1 MIYKKEYKDV
11 ISEFKSEKSGLSN
24 AEAKKRLE
32 QNGFNELKGKEGES
46 TLKLILNQFKDP
58 LVIILIIAA
67 IVQMFLKEA
76 VEAIII
82 IAVVILN
89 AILGV
94 TQTKKAEGSLNS
106 LKKLSSP
113 SAKVLRGGEKIV
125 IPAREIVNGDIVCL
139 ESGDYVPADGRVI
152 ESQSLK
158 SVEGMLTGESE
169 PVLKVTDVIHEESS
183 LGDQK
188 NMVFSGST
196 IVYGRGMF
204 IVTATGMNT
213 EVGKIANLLEKAESK
228 ETPLQKKLDQFSKR
242 LGIIIMILAIIIFG
256 LEVGRA
262 VFFDRVGFT
271 GELIVNAFMFSISVA
286 VAAIPEALSSIVTI
300 VLASGTN
307 TMAKR
312 KAIIRKLPAVETLG
326 ATSIICTDKTGTL
339 TQNKMTVEDVYCYPT
354 NKQTLLISSIMC
366 NDTAIVDG
374 ETFGDPTETAFVD
387 YYMANNDDYTEMMA
401 THPRIGELP
410 FDSERKLM
418 STLHDMEG
426 KITMFTKGAPDVLIE
441 KCRYFLDANG
451 QVALL
456 SEEEKEK
463 IKQKNFDYSS
473 GGLRVLAFAMK
484 TYDALKELDF
494 DDEKDLVF
502 IGLEAEMDPPRV
514 ESAPAVEDCIKAGI
528 KPIMI
533 TGDHKVTASAI
544 AKKIGILQDGD
555 KAITGP
561 ELDEMDDE
569 TLAKELP
576 HISVYARVSP
586 DNKIRIVNAWQELGH
601 IVAMTGDGV
610 NDAPALKQADIGIAM
625 GITGTEVSKD
635 ASAMILTDDNFATII
650 KSVLNGRNIY
660 ANIKNAIKFLLSGN
674 AAGIFSVLYASL
686 AGLPAPFAAVHLLF
700 INLLTDSLP
709 ALAISMEPSNE
720 ELIKDKPRSR
730 DESILTKAFV
740 GEVGFQG
747 ILIAIATM
755 AAFYIGYETSTEAA
769 MTMAFS
775 TLCLARLW
783 HGFNS
788 RGKQSIFKLGLTTN
802 VYTIGAFFLGLIL
815 LSLVLFVPFLEEVF
829 SVAVLSWAQIGWI
842 ALLAFLPTVVIQIKK
857 IIVDHMENK

>member
-1 MIYKKEYKDV
+1 MFYNKSSEEVLKEFESSTD
-11 ISEFKSEKSGLSN
+11 GLS
-24 AEAKKRLE
+24 EAQVTDHREKYGENKLQEKK
-32 QNGFNELKGKEGES
+32 KKS
-46 TLKLILNQFKDP
+46 TLLVFAEQFKDL
-58 LVIILIIAA
+58 LVIILIVAALISIATGD
-67 IVQMFLKEA
+67 
-76 VEAIII
+76 VEST
-82 IAVVILN
+82 VVILAVITLN
-89 AILGV
+89 AILGTV
-94 TQTKKAEGSLNS
+94 QYVKAEKSLES
-106 LKKLSSP
+106 LKKLSAP
-113 SAKVLRGGEKIV
+113 VAKVIRDGQQLE
-125 IPAREIVNGDIVCL
+125 IPASELVVGDIIKL
-139 ESGDYVPADGRVI
+139 EAGDVVPSDGRLL
-152 ESQSLK
+152 EAYSLK
-158 SVEGMLTGESE
+158 INESALTGESE
-169 PVLKVTDVIHEESS
+169 AVEKDPSVIDSEKVA

-188 NMVFSGST
+188 NMVFSSSLVT
-196 IVYGRGMF
+196 YGRGLAV
-204 IVTATGMNT
+204 ITAVGHDT
-213 EVGKIANLLEKAESK
+213 ELGKIADLISNTAERK
-228 ETPLQKKLDQFSKR
+228 TPLQVNMDNFSKKLS
-242 LGIIIMILAIIIFG
+242 IIIILICVLVFG
-256 LEVGRA
+256 LSVYRGETIMDALLFA
-262 VFFDRVGFT
+262 VA
-271 GELIVNAFMFSISVA
+271 LA
-286 VAAIPEALSSIVTI
+286 VAAIPEALSSIITI
-300 VLASGTN
+300 SLAIGTSR
-307 TMAKR
+307 MAKEN
-312 KAIIRKLPAVETLG
+312 AIVKELKAVEGLG
-326 ATSIICTDKTGTL
+326 CVSIICSDKTGTL

-426 KITMFTKGAPDVLIE
+426 KITMYTKGAPDVLIE
-441 KCRYFLDANG
+441 RCGYFLDANG

-456 SEEEKEK
+456 NEEEKEK

-514 ESAPAVEDCIKAGI
+514 ESAPAVSDCIKAGI

>member
-1 MIYKKEYKDV
+1 MLYNKSSEEVLKELESSTD
-11 ISEFKSEKSGLSN
+11 GLS
-24 AEAKKRLE
+24 EAQVTDHREKYGENKLQEKK
-32 QNGFNELKGKEGES
+32 KKS
-46 TLKLILNQFKDP
+46 TLLVFAEQFKDL
-58 LVIILIIAA
+58 LVIILIVAALISIATGD
-67 IVQMFLKEA
+67 
-76 VEAIII
+76 VEST
-82 IAVVILN
+82 VVILAVITLN
-89 AILGV
+89 AILGTV
-94 TQTKKAEGSLNS
+94 QYVKAEKSLES
-106 LKKLSSP
+106 LKKLSAP
-113 SAKVLRGGEKIV
+113 VAKVIRDGQQLE
-125 IPAREIVNGDIVCL
+125 IPASELVVGDIIKL
-139 ESGDYVPADGRVI
+139 EAGDVVPSDGRLL
-152 ESQSLK
+152 EAYSLK
-158 SVEGMLTGESE
+158 INESALTGESE
-169 PVLKVTDVIHEESS
+169 AVEKDPSVIDSEKVA

-188 NMVFSGST
+188 NMVFSSSLVT
-196 IVYGRGMF
+196 YGRGLAV
-204 IVTATGMNT
+204 ITAVGHDT
-213 EVGKIANLLEKAESK
+213 ELGKIADLISNTAERK
-228 ETPLQKKLDQFSKR
+228 TPLQVNMDNFSKKLS
-242 LGIIIMILAIIIFG
+242 IIIILICVLVFG
-256 LEVGRA
+256 LSVYRGETIMDALLFA
-262 VFFDRVGFT
+262 VA
-271 GELIVNAFMFSISVA
+271 LA
-286 VAAIPEALSSIVTI
+286 VAAIPEALSSIITI
-300 VLASGTN
+300 SLAIGTSR
-307 TMAKR
+307 MAKEN
-312 KAIIRKLPAVETLG
+312 AIVKELKAVEGLG
-326 ATSIICTDKTGTL
+326 CVSIICSDKTGTL

-441 KCRYFLDANG
+441 RCGYFLDANG

-514 ESAPAVEDCIKAGI
+514 ESAPAVSDCIKAGI

-730 DESILTKAFV
+730 DESILTKSFV

-857 IIVDHMENK
+857 IIVDHKENR

>member
-1 MIYKKEYKDV
+1 MFYNKSSEEVLKELESSTD
-11 ISEFKSEKSGLSN
+11 GLS
-24 AEAKKRLE
+24 EAQVTDHREKYGENKLQEKK
-32 QNGFNELKGKEGES
+32 KKS
-46 TLKLILNQFKDP
+46 TLLVFAEQFKDL
-58 LVIILIIAA
+58 LVIILIVAALISIATGD
-67 IVQMFLKEA
+67 
-76 VEAIII
+76 VEST
-82 IAVVILN
+82 VVILAVITLN
-89 AILGV
+89 AILGTV
-94 TQTKKAEGSLNS
+94 QYVKAEKSLES
-106 LKKLSSP
+106 LKKLSAP
-113 SAKVLRGGEKIV
+113 VAKVIRDGQQLE
-125 IPAREIVNGDIVCL
+125 IPASELVVGDIIKL
-139 ESGDYVPADGRVI
+139 EAGDVVPSDGRLL
-152 ESQSLK
+152 EAYSLK
-158 SVEGMLTGESE
+158 INESALTGESE
-169 PVLKVTDVIHEESS
+169 AVEKDPSVIDSEKVA

-188 NMVFSGST
+188 NMVFSSSLVT
-196 IVYGRGMF
+196 YGRGLAV
-204 IVTATGMNT
+204 ITAVGHDT
-213 EVGKIANLLEKAESK
+213 ELGKIADLISNTAERK
-228 ETPLQKKLDQFSKR
+228 TPLQVNMDNFSKKLS
-242 LGIIIMILAIIIFG
+242 IIIILICVLVFG
-256 LEVGRA
+256 LSIYRGETIMDALLFA
-262 VFFDRVGFT
+262 VA
-271 GELIVNAFMFSISVA
+271 LA
-286 VAAIPEALSSIVTI
+286 VAAIPEALSSIITI
-300 VLASGTN
+300 SLAIGTSR
-307 TMAKR
+307 MAKEN
-312 KAIIRKLPAVETLG
+312 AIVKELKAVEGLG
-326 ATSIICTDKTGTL
+326 CVSIICSDKTGTL

-426 KITMFTKGAPDVLIE
+426 KITMYTKGAPDVLIE
-441 KCRYFLDANG
+441 RCGYFLDANG

-456 SEEEKEK
+456 NEEEKEK

-514 ESAPAVEDCIKAGI
+514 ESAPAVADCIKAGI

-730 DESILTKAFV
+730 DESILTKSFV

>member
-1 MIYKKEYKDV
+1 MFYNKSSEEVLKELESSTD
-11 ISEFKSEKSGLSN
+11 GLS
-24 AEAKKRLE
+24 EAQVTDHREKYGENKLQEKKR
-32 QNGFNELKGKEGES
+32 KS
-46 TLKLILNQFKDP
+46 TLLVFAEQFKDL
-58 LVIILIIAA
+58 LVIILIVAALISIATGD
-67 IVQMFLKEA
+67 
-76 VEAIII
+76 VEST
-82 IAVVILN
+82 VVILAVITLN
-89 AILGV
+89 AILGTV
-94 TQTKKAEGSLNS
+94 QYVKAEKSLES
-106 LKKLSSP
+106 LKKLSAP
-113 SAKVLRGGEKIV
+113 VAKVIRDGQQLE
-125 IPAREIVNGDIVCL
+125 IPASELVVGDIIKLEAGDVVPSDGRLL
-139 ESGDYVPADGRVI
+139 ESY
-152 ESQSLK
+152 SLK
-158 SVEGMLTGESE
+158 INESALTGESE
-169 PVLKVTDVIHEESS
+169 AVEKDPSVIDSEKVA

-188 NMVFSGST
+188 NMVFSSSLVT
-196 IVYGRGMF
+196 YGRGLAV
-204 IVTATGMNT
+204 ITAVGHDT
-213 EVGKIANLLEKAESK
+213 ELGKIADLISNTAERK
-228 ETPLQKKLDQFSKR
+228 TPLQVNMDNFSKKLS
-242 LGIIIMILAIIIFG
+242 IIIILICVLVFG
-256 LEVGRA
+256 LSIYRGETIMDALLFA
-262 VFFDRVGFT
+262 VA
-271 GELIVNAFMFSISVA
+271 LA
-286 VAAIPEALSSIVTI
+286 VAAIPEALSSIITI
-300 VLASGTN
+300 SLAIGTSR
-307 TMAKR
+307 MAKEN
-312 KAIIRKLPAVETLG
+312 AIVKELKAVEGLG
-326 ATSIICTDKTGTL
+326 CVSIICSDKTGTL

-374 ETFGDPTETAFVD
+374 ETFGDPTETAFAD

-441 KCRYFLDANG
+441 RCGYFLDANG

-456 SEEEKEK
+456 NEDEKEK

-514 ESAPAVEDCIKAGI
+514 ESAPAVSDCIKAGI

-730 DESILTKAFV
+730 DESILTKSFV

-857 IIVDHMENK
+857 IIVDHKENR

>member
-1 MIYKKEYKDV
+1 MFYNKSSEEVLKELESSTD
-11 ISEFKSEKSGLSN
+11 GLS
-24 AEAKKRLE
+24 EAQVTDHREKYGENKLQEKK
-32 QNGFNELKGKEGES
+32 KKS
-46 TLKLILNQFKDP
+46 TLLVFAEQFKDL
-58 LVIILIIAA
+58 LVIILIVAALISIATGD
-67 IVQMFLKEA
+67 
-76 VEAIII
+76 VEST
-82 IAVVILN
+82 VVILAVITLN
-89 AILGV
+89 AILGTV
-94 TQTKKAEGSLNS
+94 QYVKAEKSLES
-106 LKKLSSP
+106 LKKLSAP
-113 SAKVLRGGEKIV
+113 VAKVIRDGQQLE
-125 IPAREIVNGDIVCL
+125 IPASELVVGDIIKL
-139 ESGDYVPADGRVI
+139 EAGDVVPSDGRLL
-152 ESQSLK
+152 EAYSLK
-158 SVEGMLTGESE
+158 INESALTGESE
-169 PVLKVTDVIHEESS
+169 AVEKDPSVIDSEKVA

-188 NMVFSGST
+188 NMVFSSSLVT
-196 IVYGRGMF
+196 YGRGLAV
-204 IVTATGMNT
+204 ITAVGHDT
-213 EVGKIANLLEKAESK
+213 ELGKIADLISNTAERK
-228 ETPLQKKLDQFSKR
+228 TPLQVNMDNFSKKLS
-242 LGIIIMILAIIIFG
+242 IIIILICVLVFG
-256 LEVGRA
+256 LSVYRGETIMDALLFA
-262 VFFDRVGFT
+262 VA
-271 GELIVNAFMFSISVA
+271 LA
-286 VAAIPEALSSIVTI
+286 VAAIPEALSSIITI
-300 VLASGTN
+300 SLAIGTSR
-307 TMAKR
+307 MAKEN
-312 KAIIRKLPAVETLG
+312 AIVKELKAVEGLG
-326 ATSIICTDKTGTL
+326 CVSIICSDKTGTL

-441 KCRYFLDANG
+441 RCGYFLDANG

-635 ASAMILTDDNFATII
+635 ASSMILTDDNFATII

-730 DESILTKAFV
+730 DESILTKSFV

-788 RGKQSIFKLGLTTN
+788 RGKQSIFKLGITTN

>member
-1 MIYKKEYKDV
+1 MFYNKSSEEVLKELESSTD
-11 ISEFKSEKSGLSN
+11 GLS
-24 AEAKKRLE
+24 EAQVTDHREKYGENKLQEKKR
-32 QNGFNELKGKEGES
+32 KS
-46 TLKLILNQFKDP
+46 TLLVFAEQFKDL
-58 LVIILIIAA
+58 LVIILIVAALISIATGD
-67 IVQMFLKEA
+67 
-76 VEAIII
+76 VEST
-82 IAVVILN
+82 VVILAVITLN
-89 AILGV
+89 AILGTV
-94 TQTKKAEGSLNS
+94 QYVKAEKSLES
-106 LKKLSSP
+106 LKKLSAP
-113 SAKVLRGGEKIV
+113 VAKVIRDGQQLE
-125 IPAREIVNGDIVCL
+125 IPASELVVGDIIKLEAGDVVPSDGRLL
-139 ESGDYVPADGRVI
+139 ESY
-152 ESQSLK
+152 SLK
-158 SVEGMLTGESE
+158 INESALTGESE
-169 PVLKVTDVIHEESS
+169 AVEKDPSVIDSEKVA

-188 NMVFSGST
+188 NMVFSSSLVT
-196 IVYGRGMF
+196 YGRGLAV
-204 IVTATGMNT
+204 ITAVGHDT
-213 EVGKIANLLEKAESK
+213 ELGKIADLISNTAERK
-228 ETPLQKKLDQFSKR
+228 TPLQVNMDNFSKKLS
-242 LGIIIMILAIIIFG
+242 IIIILICVLVFG
-256 LEVGRA
+256 LSIYRGETIMDALLFA
-262 VFFDRVGFT
+262 VA
-271 GELIVNAFMFSISVA
+271 LA
-286 VAAIPEALSSIVTI
+286 VAAIPEALSSIITI
-300 VLASGTN
+300 SLAIGTSR
-307 TMAKR
+307 MAKEN
-312 KAIIRKLPAVETLG
+312 AIVKELKAVEGLG
-326 ATSIICTDKTGTL
+326 CVSIICSDKTGTL

-441 KCRYFLDANG
+441 RCGYFLDANG

-456 SEEEKEK
+456 NEDEKEK

-514 ESAPAVEDCIKAGI
+514 ESAPAVSDCIKAGI

-635 ASAMILTDDNFATII
+635 ASAMILTDDNFATIV

-730 DESILTKAFV
+730 DESILTKSFV

-788 RGKQSIFKLGLTTN
+788 RGKQSIFKLGITTN

-857 IIVDHMENK
+857 IIVDHKENR

>member
-1 MIYKKEYKDV
+1 MFYNKSSEEVLKELESSTD
-11 ISEFKSEKSGLSN
+11 GLS
-24 AEAKKRLE
+24 EAQVTDHREKYGENKLQEKK
-32 QNGFNELKGKEGES
+32 KKS
-46 TLKLILNQFKDP
+46 TLLVFAEQFKDL
-58 LVIILIIAA
+58 LVIILIVAALISIATGD
-67 IVQMFLKEA
+67 
-76 VEAIII
+76 VEST
-82 IAVVILN
+82 VVILAVITLN
-89 AILGV
+89 AILGTV
-94 TQTKKAEGSLNS
+94 QYVKAEKSLES
-106 LKKLSSP
+106 LKKLSAP
-113 SAKVLRGGEKIV
+113 VAKVIRDGQQLE
-125 IPAREIVNGDIVCL
+125 IPASELVVGDIIKL
-139 ESGDYVPADGRVI
+139 EAGDVVPSDGRLL
-152 ESQSLK
+152 EAYSLK
-158 SVEGMLTGESE
+158 INESALTGESE
-169 PVLKVTDVIHEESS
+169 AVEKDHSVIDSEKVA

-188 NMVFSGST
+188 NMVFSSSLVT
-196 IVYGRGMF
+196 YGRGLAV
-204 IVTATGMNT
+204 ITAVGHDT
-213 EVGKIANLLEKAESK
+213 ELGKIADLISNTAERK
-228 ETPLQKKLDQFSKR
+228 TPLQVNMDNFSKKLS
-242 LGIIIMILAIIIFG
+242 IIIILICVLVFG
-256 LEVGRA
+256 LSVYRGETIMDALLFA
-262 VFFDRVGFT
+262 VA
-271 GELIVNAFMFSISVA
+271 LA
-286 VAAIPEALSSIVTI
+286 VAAIPEALSSIITI
-300 VLASGTN
+300 SLAIGTSR
-307 TMAKR
+307 MAKEN
-312 KAIIRKLPAVETLG
+312 AIVKELKAVEGLG
-326 ATSIICTDKTGTL
+326 CVSIICSDKTGTL

-441 KCRYFLDANG
+441 RCGYFLDANG

-456 SEEEKEK
+456 TEDEKEK

-514 ESAPAVEDCIKAGI
+514 ESAPAVSDCIKAGI

-730 DESILTKAFV
+730 DESILTKSFV

-857 IIVDHMENK
+857 IIVDHKENR

>member
-1 MIYKKEYKDV
+1 MFYNKSSEEVLKELESSTD
-11 ISEFKSEKSGLSN
+11 GLS
-24 AEAKKRLE
+24 EAQVTDHREKYGENKLQEKK
-32 QNGFNELKGKEGES
+32 KKS
-46 TLKLILNQFKDP
+46 TLLVFAEQFKDL
-58 LVIILIIAA
+58 LVIILIVAALISIATGD
-67 IVQMFLKEA
+67 
-76 VEAIII
+76 VEST
-82 IAVVILN
+82 VVILAVITLN
-89 AILGV
+89 AILGTV
-94 TQTKKAEGSLNS
+94 QYVKAEKSLES
-106 LKKLSSP
+106 LKKLSAP
-113 SAKVLRGGEKIV
+113 VAKVIRDGQQLE
-125 IPAREIVNGDIVCL
+125 IPASELVVGDIIKL
-139 ESGDYVPADGRVI
+139 EAGDVVPSDGRLL
-152 ESQSLK
+152 EAYSLK
-158 SVEGMLTGESE
+158 INESALTGESE
-169 PVLKVTDVIHEESS
+169 AVEKDPSVIDSEKVA

-188 NMVFSGST
+188 NMVFSSSLVT
-196 IVYGRGMF
+196 YGRGLAV
-204 IVTATGMNT
+204 ITAVGHDT
-213 EVGKIANLLEKAESK
+213 ELGKIADLISNTAERK
-228 ETPLQKKLDQFSKR
+228 TPLQVNMDNFSKKLS
-242 LGIIIMILAIIIFG
+242 IIIILICVLVFG
-256 LEVGRA
+256 LSVYRGETIMDALLFA
-262 VFFDRVGFT
+262 VA
-271 GELIVNAFMFSISVA
+271 LA
-286 VAAIPEALSSIVTI
+286 VAAIPEALSSIITI
-300 VLASGTN
+300 SLAIGTSR
-307 TMAKR
+307 MAKEN
-312 KAIIRKLPAVETLG
+312 AIVKELKAVEGLG
-326 ATSIICTDKTGTL
+326 CVSIICSDKTGTL

-441 KCRYFLDANG
+441 RCRYFLDANG

-456 SEEEKEK
+456 NEEEKEK

-494 DDEKDLVF
+494 YDEKDLVF

-514 ESAPAVEDCIKAGI
+514 ESAPAVADCIKAGI

-755 AAFYIGYETSTEAA
+755 VAFYIGYETSTEVV

>member
-1 MIYKKEYKDV
+1 MFYNKSSEEVLKELESSTD
-11 ISEFKSEKSGLSN
+11 GLS
-24 AEAKKRLE
+24 EAQVTDHREKYGENKLQEKK
-32 QNGFNELKGKEGES
+32 KKS
-46 TLKLILNQFKDP
+46 TLLVFAEQFKDL
-58 LVIILIIAA
+58 LVIILIVAALISIATGD
-67 IVQMFLKEA
+67 
-76 VEAIII
+76 VEST
-82 IAVVILN
+82 VVILAVITLN
-89 AILGV
+89 AILGTV
-94 TQTKKAEGSLNS
+94 QYVKAEKSLES
-106 LKKLSSP
+106 LKKLSAP
-113 SAKVLRGGEKIV
+113 VAKVIRDGQQIE
-125 IPAREIVNGDIVCL
+125 IPASELVVGDIIKL
-139 ESGDYVPADGRVI
+139 EAGDVVPSDGRLL
-152 ESQSLK
+152 EAYSLK
-158 SVEGMLTGESE
+158 INESALTGESE
-169 PVLKVTDVIHEESS
+169 AVEKDPSVIDSEKVA

-188 NMVFSGST
+188 NMVFSSSLVT
-196 IVYGRGMF
+196 YGRGLAV
-204 IVTATGMNT
+204 ITAVGHDT
-213 EVGKIANLLEKAESK
+213 ELGKIADLISNTAERK
-228 ETPLQKKLDQFSKR
+228 TPLQVNMDNFSKKLS
-242 LGIIIMILAIIIFG
+242 IIIILICVLVFG
-256 LEVGRA
+256 LSIYRGETIMDALLFA
-262 VFFDRVGFT
+262 VA
-271 GELIVNAFMFSISVA
+271 LA
-286 VAAIPEALSSIVTI
+286 VAAIPEALSSIITI
-300 VLASGTN
+300 SLAIGTSR
-307 TMAKR
+307 MAKEN
-312 KAIIRKLPAVETLG
+312 AIVKELKAVEGLG
-326 ATSIICTDKTGTL
+326 CVSIICSDKTGTL

-441 KCRYFLDANG
+441 KCGYFLDANG

-456 SEEEKEK
+456 NEDEKEK

-514 ESAPAVEDCIKAGI
+514 ESAPAVSDCIKAGI

-730 DESILTKAFV
+730 DESILTKSFV

-857 IIVDHMENK
+857 IIVDHKENR

>member
-1 MIYKKEYKDV
+1 MFYNKSSEEVLKELESSTD
-11 ISEFKSEKSGLSN
+11 GLS
-24 AEAKKRLE
+24 EAQVTDHREKYGENKLQEKK
-32 QNGFNELKGKEGES
+32 KKS
-46 TLKLILNQFKDP
+46 TLLVFAEQFKDL
-58 LVIILIIAA
+58 LVIILIVAALISIATGD
-67 IVQMFLKEA
+67 
-76 VEAIII
+76 VEST
-82 IAVVILN
+82 VVILAVITLN
-89 AILGV
+89 AILGTV
-94 TQTKKAEGSLNS
+94 QYVKAEKSLES
-106 LKKLSSP
+106 LKKLSAP
-113 SAKVLRGGEKIV
+113 VAKVIRDGQQLE
-125 IPAREIVNGDIVCL
+125 IPASELVVGDIIKL
-139 ESGDYVPADGRVI
+139 EAGDVVPSDGRLL
-152 ESQSLK
+152 EAYSLK
-158 SVEGMLTGESE
+158 INESALTGESE
-169 PVLKVTDVIHEESS
+169 SVEKDPSVIDSEKVA

-188 NMVFSGST
+188 NMVFSSSLVT
-196 IVYGRGMF
+196 YGRGLAV
-204 IVTATGMNT
+204 ITAVGHDT
-213 EVGKIANLLEKAESK
+213 ELGKIADLISNTAERK
-228 ETPLQKKLDQFSKR
+228 TPLQVNMDNFSKKLS
-242 LGIIIMILAIIIFG
+242 IIIILICVLVFG
-256 LEVGRA
+256 LSVYRGETIMDALLFA
-262 VFFDRVGFT
+262 VA
-271 GELIVNAFMFSISVA
+271 LA
-286 VAAIPEALSSIVTI
+286 VAAIPEALSSIITI
-300 VLASGTN
+300 SLAIGTSR
-307 TMAKR
+307 MAKEN
-312 KAIIRKLPAVETLG
+312 AIVKELKAVEGLG
-326 ATSIICTDKTGTL
+326 CVSIICSDKTGTL
-339 TQNKMTVEDVYCYPT
+339 TQNKMTVVDVYCYPT

-387 YYMANNDDYTEMMA
+387 YYMANNDDYTEMMV
-401 THPRIGELP
+401 THSRIGELP

-441 KCRYFLDANG
+441 RCGYFLDANG

-473 GGLRVLAFAMK
+473 GGLRVLAFALK

-494 DDEKDLVF
+494 NDEKDLVF

>member
-1 MIYKKEYKDV
+1 MFYNKSSEEVLKELESSTD
-11 ISEFKSEKSGLSN
+11 GLS
-24 AEAKKRLE
+24 EAQVTDHREKYGENKLQEKK
-32 QNGFNELKGKEGES
+32 KKS
-46 TLKLILNQFKDP
+46 TLLVFAEQFKDL
-58 LVIILIIAA
+58 LVIILIVAALISIATGD
-67 IVQMFLKEA
+67 
-76 VEAIII
+76 VEST
-82 IAVVILN
+82 VVILAVITLN
-89 AILGV
+89 AILGTV
-94 TQTKKAEGSLNS
+94 QYVKAEKSLES
-106 LKKLSSP
+106 LKKLSAP
-113 SAKVLRGGEKIV
+113 VAKVIRDGQQLE
-125 IPAREIVNGDIVCL
+125 IPASELVVGDIIKL
-139 ESGDYVPADGRVI
+139 EAGDVVPSDGRLL
-152 ESQSLK
+152 EAYSLK
-158 SVEGMLTGESE
+158 INESALTGESE
-169 PVLKVTDVIHEESS
+169 AVEKDPSVIDSEKVA

-188 NMVFSGST
+188 NMVFSSSLVT
-196 IVYGRGMF
+196 YGRGLAV
-204 IVTATGMNT
+204 ITAVGHDT
-213 EVGKIANLLEKAESK
+213 ELGKIADLISNTAERK
-228 ETPLQKKLDQFSKR
+228 TPLQVNMDNFSKKLS
-242 LGIIIMILAIIIFG
+242 IIIILICVLVFG
-256 LEVGRA
+256 LSVYRGETIMDALLFA
-262 VFFDRVGFT
+262 VA
-271 GELIVNAFMFSISVA
+271 LA
-286 VAAIPEALSSIVTI
+286 VAAIPEALSSIITI
-300 VLASGTN
+300 SLAIGTSR
-307 TMAKR
+307 MAKEN
-312 KAIIRKLPAVETLG
+312 AIVKELKAVEGLG
-326 ATSIICTDKTGTL
+326 CVSIICSDKTGTL

-441 KCRYFLDANG
+441 RCGYFLDANG

-514 ESAPAVEDCIKAGI
+514 ESAPAVSDCIKAGI

-755 AAFYIGYETSTEAA
+755 VAFYIGYETSTEAA

>member
-1 MIYKKEYKDV
+1 MFYNKSSEEVLKELESSTD
-11 ISEFKSEKSGLSN
+11 GLS
-24 AEAKKRLE
+24 EAQVTDHREKYGENKLQEKK
-32 QNGFNELKGKEGES
+32 KKS
-46 TLKLILNQFKDP
+46 TLLVFAEQFKDL
-58 LVIILIIAA
+58 LVIILIVAALISIATGD
-67 IVQMFLKEA
+67 
-76 VEAIII
+76 VEST
-82 IAVVILN
+82 VVILAVITLN
-89 AILGV
+89 AILGTV
-94 TQTKKAEGSLNS
+94 QYVKAEKSLES
-106 LKKLSSP
+106 LKKLSAP
-113 SAKVLRGGEKIV
+113 VAKVIRDGQQLE
-125 IPAREIVNGDIVCL
+125 IPASELVVGDIIKL
-139 ESGDYVPADGRVI
+139 EAGDVVPSDGRLL
-152 ESQSLK
+152 EAYSLK
-158 SVEGMLTGESE
+158 INESALTGESE
-169 PVLKVTDVIHEESS
+169 AVEKDPSVIDSEKVA

-188 NMVFSGST
+188 NMVFSSSLVT
-196 IVYGRGMF
+196 YGRGLAV
-204 IVTATGMNT
+204 ITAVGHDT
-213 EVGKIANLLEKAESK
+213 ELGKIADLISNTAERK
-228 ETPLQKKLDQFSKR
+228 TPLQVNMDNFSKKLS
-242 LGIIIMILAIIIFG
+242 IIIILICVLVFG
-256 LEVGRA
+256 LSVYRGETIMDALLFA
-262 VFFDRVGFT
+262 VA
-271 GELIVNAFMFSISVA
+271 LA
-286 VAAIPEALSSIVTI
+286 VAAIPEALSSIITI
-300 VLASGTN
+300 SLAIGTSR
-307 TMAKR
+307 MAKEN
-312 KAIIRKLPAVETLG
+312 AIVKELKAVEGLG
-326 ATSIICTDKTGTL
+326 CVSIICSDKTGTL

-426 KITMFTKGAPDVLIE
+426 KITMYTKGAPDVLIE
-441 KCRYFLDANG
+441 RCGYFLDANG

-456 SEEEKEK
+456 NEEEKEK

-514 ESAPAVEDCIKAGI
+514 ESAPAVSDCIKAGI

-561 ELDEMDDE
+561 ELDEMNYE

>member
-1 MIYKKEYKDV
+1 MFYNKSSEEVLKELE
-11 ISEFKSEKSGLSN
+11 SSTEGLS
-24 AEAKKRLE
+24 EAQVTDHREKYGENKLQEKK
-32 QNGFNELKGKEGES
+32 KKS
-46 TLKLILNQFKDP
+46 TLLVFAEQFKDL
-58 LVIILIIAA
+58 LVIILIVAALISIATGD
-67 IVQMFLKEA
+67 
-76 VEAIII
+76 VEST
-82 IAVVILN
+82 VVILAVITLN
-89 AILGV
+89 AILGTV
-94 TQTKKAEGSLNS
+94 QYVKAEKSLES
-106 LKKLSSP
+106 LKKLSAP
-113 SAKVLRGGEKIV
+113 VAKVIRDGQQLE
-125 IPAREIVNGDIVCL
+125 IPASELVVGDIIKL
-139 ESGDYVPADGRVI
+139 EAGDVVPSDGRLL
-152 ESQSLK
+152 EAYSLK
-158 SVEGMLTGESE
+158 INESALTGESE
-169 PVLKVTDVIHEESS
+169 AVEKDPSVIDSEKVA

-188 NMVFSGST
+188 NMVFSSSLVT
-196 IVYGRGMF
+196 YGRGLAV
-204 IVTATGMNT
+204 ITAVGHDT
-213 EVGKIANLLEKAESK
+213 ELGKIADLISNTAERK
-228 ETPLQKKLDQFSKR
+228 TPLQVNMDNFSKKLS
-242 LGIIIMILAIIIFG
+242 IIIILICVLVFG
-256 LEVGRA
+256 LSVYRGETIMDALLFA
-262 VFFDRVGFT
+262 VA
-271 GELIVNAFMFSISVA
+271 LA
-286 VAAIPEALSSIVTI
+286 VAAIPEALSSIITI
-300 VLASGTN
+300 SLAIGTSR
-307 TMAKR
+307 MAKEN
-312 KAIIRKLPAVETLG
+312 AIVKELKAVEGLG
-326 ATSIICTDKTGTL
+326 CVSIICSDKTGTL

-387 YYMANNDDYTEMMA
+387 YYMANNDDYTEMMV

-441 KCRYFLDANG
+441 RCGYFLDANG

-456 SEEEKEK
+456 NEEEKEK

-514 ESAPAVEDCIKAGI
+514 ESAPAVADCIKAGI

-730 DESILTKAFV
+730 DESILTKSFV

-857 IIVDHMENK
+857 IIVDHMDNK

>member
-1 MIYKKEYKDV
+1 MIYNKSSEEVLKELESSTD
-11 ISEFKSEKSGLSN
+11 GLS
-24 AEAKKRLE
+24 EAQVTDHREKYGENKLQEKK
-32 QNGFNELKGKEGES
+32 KKS
-46 TLKLILNQFKDP
+46 TLLVFAEQFKDL
-58 LVIILIIAA
+58 LVIILIVAALISIATGD
-67 IVQMFLKEA
+67 
-76 VEAIII
+76 VEST
-82 IAVVILN
+82 VVILAVITLN
-89 AILGV
+89 AILGTV
-94 TQTKKAEGSLNS
+94 QYVKAEKSLES
-106 LKKLSSP
+106 LKKLSAP
-113 SAKVLRGGEKIV
+113 VAKVIRDGQQLE
-125 IPAREIVNGDIVCL
+125 IPASELVVGDIIKL
-139 ESGDYVPADGRVI
+139 EAGDVVPSDGRLL
-152 ESQSLK
+152 EAYSLK
-158 SVEGMLTGESE
+158 INESALTGESE
-169 PVLKVTDVIHEESS
+169 AVEKDPSVIDSEKVA

-188 NMVFSGST
+188 NMVFSSSLVT
-196 IVYGRGMF
+196 YGRGLAV
-204 IVTATGMNT
+204 ITAVGRDT
-213 EVGKIANLLEKAESK
+213 ELGKIADLISNTAERK
-228 ETPLQKKLDQFSKR
+228 TPLQVNMDNFSKKLS
-242 LGIIIMILAIIIFG
+242 IIIILICVLVFG
-256 LEVGRA
+256 LSVYRGETIMDALLFA
-262 VFFDRVGFT
+262 VA
-271 GELIVNAFMFSISVA
+271 LA
-286 VAAIPEALSSIVTI
+286 VAAIPEALSSIITI
-300 VLASGTN
+300 SLAIGTSR
-307 TMAKR
+307 MAKEN
-312 KAIIRKLPAVETLG
+312 AIVKELKAVEGLG
-326 ATSIICTDKTGTL
+326 CVSIICSDKTGTL

-441 KCRYFLDANG
+441 RCGYFLDANG

-456 SEEEKEK
+456 TEEEKEK

-514 ESAPAVEDCIKAGI
+514 ESAPAVSDCIKAGI

-730 DESILTKAFV
+730 DESILTKSFV

-788 RGKQSIFKLGLTTN
+788 RGKQSIFKLGITTN

-857 IIVDHMENK
+857 IIVDHKENR

>member
-1 MIYKKEYKDV
+1 MFYNKSSEEVLKELESSTD
-11 ISEFKSEKSGLSN
+11 GLS
-24 AEAKKRLE
+24 EAQVTDHREKYGENKLQEKK
-32 QNGFNELKGKEGES
+32 KKS
-46 TLKLILNQFKDP
+46 TLLVFAEQFKDL
-58 LVIILIIAA
+58 LVIILIVAALISIATGD
-67 IVQMFLKEA
+67 
-76 VEAIII
+76 VEST
-82 IAVVILN
+82 VVILAVITLN
-89 AILGV
+89 AILGTV
-94 TQTKKAEGSLNS
+94 QYVKAEKSLES
-106 LKKLSSP
+106 LKKLSAP
-113 SAKVLRGGEKIV
+113 VAKVIRDGQQLE
-125 IPAREIVNGDIVCL
+125 IPASELVVGDIIKL
-139 ESGDYVPADGRVI
+139 EAGDVVPSDGRLL
-152 ESQSLK
+152 EAYSLK
-158 SVEGMLTGESE
+158 INESALTGESE
-169 PVLKVTDVIHEESS
+169 AVEKDPSAIDSEKVA

-188 NMVFSGST
+188 NMVFSSSLVT
-196 IVYGRGMF
+196 YGRGLAV
-204 IVTATGMNT
+204 ITAVGHDT
-213 EVGKIANLLEKAESK
+213 ELGKIADLISNTAERK
-228 ETPLQKKLDQFSKR
+228 TPLQVNMDNFSKKLS
-242 LGIIIMILAIIIFG
+242 IIIILICVLVFG
-256 LEVGRA
+256 LSVYRGETIMDALLFA
-262 VFFDRVGFT
+262 VA
-271 GELIVNAFMFSISVA
+271 LA
-286 VAAIPEALSSIVTI
+286 VAAIPEALSSIITI
-300 VLASGTN
+300 SLAIGTSR
-307 TMAKR
+307 MAKEN
-312 KAIIRKLPAVETLG
+312 AIVKELKAVEGLG
-326 ATSIICTDKTGTL
+326 CVSIICSDKTGTL

-441 KCRYFLDANG
+441 RCRYFLDANG

-514 ESAPAVEDCIKAGI
+514 ESAPAVSDCIKAGI

>member
-1 MIYKKEYKDV
+1 MFYNKSSEEVLKELESSTD
-11 ISEFKSEKSGLSN
+11 GLS
-24 AEAKKRLE
+24 EAQVTDHREKYGENKLQEKK
-32 QNGFNELKGKEGES
+32 KKS
-46 TLKLILNQFKDP
+46 TLLVFAEQFKDL
-58 LVIILIIAA
+58 LVIILIVAALISIATGD
-67 IVQMFLKEA
+67 
-76 VEAIII
+76 VEST
-82 IAVVILN
+82 VVILAVITLN
-89 AILGV
+89 AILGTV
-94 TQTKKAEGSLNS
+94 QYVKAEKSLES
-106 LKKLSSP
+106 LKKLSAP
-113 SAKVLRGGEKIV
+113 VAKVIRDGQQLE
-125 IPAREIVNGDIVCL
+125 IPASELVVGDIIKL
-139 ESGDYVPADGRVI
+139 EAGDVVPSDGRLL
-152 ESQSLK
+152 EAYSLK
-158 SVEGMLTGESE
+158 INESALTGESE
-169 PVLKVTDVIHEESS
+169 AVEKDPSVIDSEKVA

-188 NMVFSGST
+188 NMVFSSSLVT
-196 IVYGRGMF
+196 YGRGLAV
-204 IVTATGMNT
+204 ITAVGHDT
-213 EVGKIANLLEKAESK
+213 ELGKIADLISNTAERK
-228 ETPLQKKLDQFSKR
+228 TPLQVNMDNFSKKLS
-242 LGIIIMILAIIIFG
+242 IIIILICVLVFG
-256 LEVGRA
+256 LSIYRGETIMDALLFA
-262 VFFDRVGFT
+262 VA
-271 GELIVNAFMFSISVA
+271 LA
-286 VAAIPEALSSIVTI
+286 VAAIPEALSSIITI
-300 VLASGTN
+300 SLAIGTSR
-307 TMAKR
+307 MAKEN
-312 KAIIRKLPAVETLG
+312 AIVKELKAVEGLG
-326 ATSIICTDKTGTL
+326 CVSIICSDKTGTL

-441 KCRYFLDANG
+441 RCGYFLDANG

-456 SEEEKEK
+456 NEEEKEK

-514 ESAPAVEDCIKAGI
+514 ESAPAVSDCIKAGI

-730 DESILTKAFV
+730 DESILTKSFV

-857 IIVDHMENK
+857 IIVDHKENR

>member
-1 MIYKKEYKDV
+1 MFYNKSSEEVLKELESSTD
-11 ISEFKSEKSGLSN
+11 GLS
-24 AEAKKRLE
+24 EAQVTDHREKYGENKLQEKKR
-32 QNGFNELKGKEGES
+32 KS
-46 TLKLILNQFKDP
+46 TLLVFAEQFKDL
-58 LVIILIIAA
+58 LVIILIVAALISIATGD
-67 IVQMFLKEA
+67 
-76 VEAIII
+76 VEST
-82 IAVVILN
+82 VVILAVITLN
-89 AILGV
+89 AILGTV
-94 TQTKKAEGSLNS
+94 QYVKAEKSLES
-106 LKKLSSP
+106 LKKLSAP
-113 SAKVLRGGEKIV
+113 VAKVIRDGQQLE
-125 IPAREIVNGDIVCL
+125 IPASELVVGDIIKLEAGDVVPSDGRLL
-139 ESGDYVPADGRVI
+139 ESY
-152 ESQSLK
+152 SLK
-158 SVEGMLTGESE
+158 INESALTGESE
-169 PVLKVTDVIHEESS
+169 AVEKDPSVIDSEKVA

-188 NMVFSGST
+188 NMVFSSSLVT
-196 IVYGRGMF
+196 YGRGLAV
-204 IVTATGMNT
+204 ITAVGHDT
-213 EVGKIANLLEKAESK
+213 ELGKIADLISNTAERK
-228 ETPLQKKLDQFSKR
+228 TPLQVNMDNFSKKLS
-242 LGIIIMILAIIIFG
+242 IIIILICVLVFG
-256 LEVGRA
+256 LSIYRGETIMDALLFA
-262 VFFDRVGFT
+262 VA
-271 GELIVNAFMFSISVA
+271 LA
-286 VAAIPEALSSIVTI
+286 VAAIPEALSSIITI
-300 VLASGTN
+300 SLAIGTSR
-307 TMAKR
+307 MAKEN
-312 KAIIRKLPAVETLG
+312 AIVKELKAVEGLG
-326 ATSIICTDKTGTL
+326 CVSIICSDKTGTL

-441 KCRYFLDANG
+441 RCGYFLDANG

-456 SEEEKEK
+456 TEEEKEK

-514 ESAPAVEDCIKAGI
+514 ESAPAVSDCIKAGI

-730 DESILTKAFV
+730 DESILTKSFV

-788 RGKQSIFKLGLTTN
+788 RGKQSIFKLGITTN

-857 IIVDHMENK
+857 IIVDHKENR

>member
-1 MIYKKEYKDV
+1 MVYNKSSEEVLKELESSTD
-11 ISEFKSEKSGLSN
+11 GLS
-24 AEAKKRLE
+24 EAQVTDHREKYGENKLQEKK
-32 QNGFNELKGKEGES
+32 KKS
-46 TLKLILNQFKDP
+46 TLLVFAEQFKDL
-58 LVIILIIAA
+58 LVIILIVAALISIATGD
-67 IVQMFLKEA
+67 
-76 VEAIII
+76 VEST
-82 IAVVILN
+82 VVILAVITLN
-89 AILGV
+89 AILGTV
-94 TQTKKAEGSLNS
+94 QYVKAEKSLES
-106 LKKLSSP
+106 LKKLSAP
-113 SAKVLRGGEKIV
+113 VAKVIRDGQQLE
-125 IPAREIVNGDIVCL
+125 IPASELVVGDIIKL
-139 ESGDYVPADGRVI
+139 EAGDVVPSDGRLL
-152 ESQSLK
+152 EAYSLK
-158 SVEGMLTGESE
+158 INESALTGESE
-169 PVLKVTDVIHEESS
+169 AVEKDPSVIDSEKVA

-188 NMVFSGST
+188 NMVFSSSLVT
-196 IVYGRGMF
+196 YGRGLAV
-204 IVTATGMNT
+204 ITAVGHDT
-213 EVGKIANLLEKAESK
+213 ELGKIADLISNTAERK
-228 ETPLQKKLDQFSKR
+228 TPLQVNMDNFSKKLS
-242 LGIIIMILAIIIFG
+242 IIIILICVLVFG
-256 LEVGRA
+256 LSVYRGETIMDALLFA
-262 VFFDRVGFT
+262 VA
-271 GELIVNAFMFSISVA
+271 LA
-286 VAAIPEALSSIVTI
+286 VAAIPEALSSIITI
-300 VLASGTN
+300 SLAIGTSR
-307 TMAKR
+307 MAKEN
-312 KAIIRKLPAVETLG
+312 AIVKELKAVEGLG
-326 ATSIICTDKTGTL
+326 CVSIICSDKTGTL

-441 KCRYFLDANG
+441 RCGYFLDANG

-456 SEEEKEK
+456 SEDEKEK

-635 ASAMILTDDNFATII
+635 ASSMILTDDNFATII

>member
-1 MIYKKEYKDV
+1 MFYNKSSEEVLKELESSTD
-11 ISEFKSEKSGLSN
+11 GLS
-24 AEAKKRLE
+24 EAQVTDHREKYGENKLQEKK
-32 QNGFNELKGKEGES
+32 KKS
-46 TLKLILNQFKDP
+46 TLLVFAEQFKDL
-58 LVIILIIAA
+58 LVIILIVAALISIATGD
-67 IVQMFLKEA
+67 
-76 VEAIII
+76 VEST
-82 IAVVILN
+82 VVILAVITLN
-89 AILGV
+89 AILGTV
-94 TQTKKAEGSLNS
+94 QYVKAEKSLES
-106 LKKLSSP
+106 LKKLSAP
-113 SAKVLRGGEKIV
+113 VAKVIRDGQQLE
-125 IPAREIVNGDIVCL
+125 IPASELVVGDIIKL
-139 ESGDYVPADGRVI
+139 EAGDVVPSDGRLL
-152 ESQSLK
+152 EAYSLK
-158 SVEGMLTGESE
+158 INESALTGESE
-169 PVLKVTDVIHEESS
+169 AVEKDPSVIDSEKVA

-188 NMVFSGST
+188 NMVFSSSLVT
-196 IVYGRGMF
+196 YGRGLAV
-204 IVTATGMNT
+204 ITAVGHDT
-213 EVGKIANLLEKAESK
+213 ELGKIADLISNTAERK
-228 ETPLQKKLDQFSKR
+228 TPLQVNMDNFSKKLS
-242 LGIIIMILAIIIFG
+242 IIIILICVLVFG
-256 LEVGRA
+256 LSVYRGETIMDALLFA
-262 VFFDRVGFT
+262 VA
-271 GELIVNAFMFSISVA
+271 LA
-286 VAAIPEALSSIVTI
+286 VAAIPEALSSIITI
-300 VLASGTN
+300 SLAIGTSR
-307 TMAKR
+307 MAKEN
-312 KAIIRKLPAVETLG
+312 AIVKELKAVEGLG
-326 ATSIICTDKTGTL
+326 CVSIICSDKTGTL

-426 KITMFTKGAPDVLIE
+426 KITMYTKGAPDVLIE
-441 KCRYFLDANG
+441 RCGYFLDANG

-456 SEEEKEK
+456 NEEEKEK

-494 DDEKDLVF
+494 DDERDLVF

>member
-1 MIYKKEYKDV
+1 MFYNKSSEEVLKELESSTD
-11 ISEFKSEKSGLSN
+11 GLS
-24 AEAKKRLE
+24 EAQVTDHREKYGENKLQEKK
-32 QNGFNELKGKEGES
+32 KKS
-46 TLKLILNQFKDP
+46 TLLVFAEQFKDL
-58 LVIILIIAA
+58 LVIILIVAALISIATGD
-67 IVQMFLKEA
+67 
-76 VEAIII
+76 VEST
-82 IAVVILN
+82 VVILAVITLN
-89 AILGV
+89 AILGTV
-94 TQTKKAEGSLNS
+94 QYVKAEKSLES
-106 LKKLSSP
+106 LKKLSAP
-113 SAKVLRGGEKIV
+113 VAKVIRDGQQLE
-125 IPAREIVNGDIVCL
+125 IPASELVVGDIIKL
-139 ESGDYVPADGRVI
+139 EAGDVVPSDGRLL
-152 ESQSLK
+152 EAYSLK
-158 SVEGMLTGESE
+158 INESALTGESE
-169 PVLKVTDVIHEESS
+169 AVEKDPSVIDSEKVA

-188 NMVFSGST
+188 NMVFSSSLVT
-196 IVYGRGMF
+196 YGRGLAV
-204 IVTATGMNT
+204 ITAVGHDT
-213 EVGKIANLLEKAESK
+213 ELGKIADLISNTAERK
-228 ETPLQKKLDQFSKR
+228 TPLQVNMDNFSKKLS
-242 LGIIIMILAIIIFG
+242 IIIILICVLVFG
-256 LEVGRA
+256 LSIYRGETIMDALLFA
-262 VFFDRVGFT
+262 VA
-271 GELIVNAFMFSISVA
+271 LA
-286 VAAIPEALSSIVTI
+286 VAAIPEALSSIITI
-300 VLASGTN
+300 SLAIGTSR
-307 TMAKR
+307 MAKEN
-312 KAIIRKLPAVETLG
+312 AIVKELKAVEGLG
-326 ATSIICTDKTGTL
+326 CVSIICSDKTGTL

-441 KCRYFLDANG
+441 RCGYFLDANG

-456 SEEEKEK
+456 NEDEKEK

-514 ESAPAVEDCIKAGI
+514 ESAPAVSDCIKAGI

-730 DESILTKAFV
+730 DESILTKSFV

-857 IIVDHMENK
+857 IIVDHKENR

>member
-1 MIYKKEYKDV
+1 MFYNKSSEEVLKELESSTD
-11 ISEFKSEKSGLSN
+11 GLS
-24 AEAKKRLE
+24 EAQVTDHREKYGENKLQEKKR
-32 QNGFNELKGKEGES
+32 KS
-46 TLKLILNQFKDP
+46 TLLVFAEQFKDL
-58 LVIILIIAA
+58 LVIILIVAALISIATGD
-67 IVQMFLKEA
+67 
-76 VEAIII
+76 VEST
-82 IAVVILN
+82 VVILAVITLN
-89 AILGV
+89 AILGTV
-94 TQTKKAEGSLNS
+94 QYVKAEKSLES
-106 LKKLSSP
+106 LKKLSAP
-113 SAKVLRGGEKIV
+113 VAKVIRDGQQLE
-125 IPAREIVNGDIVCL
+125 IPASELVVGDIIKLEAGDVVPSDGRLL
-139 ESGDYVPADGRVI
+139 ESY
-152 ESQSLK
+152 SLK
-158 SVEGMLTGESE
+158 INESALTGESE
-169 PVLKVTDVIHEESS
+169 AVEKDPSVIDSEKVA

-188 NMVFSGST
+188 NMVFSSSLVT
-196 IVYGRGMF
+196 YGRGLAV
-204 IVTATGMNT
+204 ITAVGHDT
-213 EVGKIANLLEKAESK
+213 ELGKIADLISNTAERK
-228 ETPLQKKLDQFSKR
+228 TPLQVNMDNFSKKLS
-242 LGIIIMILAIIIFG
+242 IIIILICVLVFG
-256 LEVGRA
+256 LSIYRGETIMDALLFA
-262 VFFDRVGFT
+262 VA
-271 GELIVNAFMFSISVA
+271 LA
-286 VAAIPEALSSIVTI
+286 VAAIPEALSSIITI
-300 VLASGTN
+300 SLAIGTSR
-307 TMAKR
+307 MAKEN
-312 KAIIRKLPAVETLG
+312 AIVKELKAVEGLG
-326 ATSIICTDKTGTL
+326 CVSIICSDKTGTL

-441 KCRYFLDANG
+441 RCGYFLDANG

-456 SEEEKEK
+456 NEDEKEK

-514 ESAPAVEDCIKAGI
+514 ESAPAVSDCIKAGI

-730 DESILTKAFV
+730 DESILTKSFV

-788 RGKQSIFKLGLTTN
+788 RGKQSIFKLGITTN

-857 IIVDHMENK
+857 IIVDHKENR

>member
-1 MIYKKEYKDV
+1 MFYNKSSEEVLKELESSTD
-11 ISEFKSEKSGLSN
+11 GLS
-24 AEAKKRLE
+24 EAQVTDHREKYGENKLQEKK
-32 QNGFNELKGKEGES
+32 KKS
-46 TLKLILNQFKDP
+46 TLLVFAEQFKDL
-58 LVIILIIAA
+58 LVIILIVAALISIATGD
-67 IVQMFLKEA
+67 
-76 VEAIII
+76 VEST
-82 IAVVILN
+82 VVILAVITLN
-89 AILGV
+89 AILGTV
-94 TQTKKAEGSLNS
+94 QYVKAEKSLES
-106 LKKLSSP
+106 LKKLSAP
-113 SAKVLRGGEKIV
+113 VAKVIRDGQQLE
-125 IPAREIVNGDIVCL
+125 IPASELVVGDIIKL
-139 ESGDYVPADGRVI
+139 EAGDVVPSDGRLL
-152 ESQSLK
+152 EAYSLK
-158 SVEGMLTGESE
+158 INESALTGESE
-169 PVLKVTDVIHEESS
+169 AVEKDPSVIDSEKVA

-188 NMVFSGST
+188 NMVFSSSLVT
-196 IVYGRGMF
+196 YGRGLAV
-204 IVTATGMNT
+204 ITAVGHDT
-213 EVGKIANLLEKAESK
+213 ELGKIADLISNTAERK
-228 ETPLQKKLDQFSKR
+228 TPLQVNMDNFSKKLS
-242 LGIIIMILAIIIFG
+242 IIIILICVLVFG
-256 LEVGRA
+256 LSVYRGETIMDALLFA
-262 VFFDRVGFT
+262 VA
-271 GELIVNAFMFSISVA
+271 LA
-286 VAAIPEALSSIVTI
+286 VAAIPEALSSIITI
-300 VLASGTN
+300 SLAIGTSR
-307 TMAKR
+307 MAKEN
-312 KAIIRKLPAVETLG
+312 AIVKELKAVEGLG
-326 ATSIICTDKTGTL
+326 CVSIICSDKTGTL

-441 KCRYFLDANG
+441 RCGYFLDANG

-456 SEEEKEK
+456 NEEEKEK

-514 ESAPAVEDCIKAGI
+514 ESAPAVSDCIKAGI

-829 SVAVLSWAQIGWI
+829 SVAMLSWAQIGWI

>member
-1 MIYKKEYKDV
+1 MFYNKSSEEVLKELESSTD
-11 ISEFKSEKSGLSN
+11 GLS
-24 AEAKKRLE
+24 EAQVTDHREKYGENKLKEKK
-32 QNGFNELKGKEGES
+32 KKS
-46 TLKLILNQFKDP
+46 TLLVFAEQFKDL
-58 LVIILIIAA
+58 LVIILIVAALISIATGD
-67 IVQMFLKEA
+67 
-76 VEAIII
+76 VEST
-82 IAVVILN
+82 VVILAVITLN
-89 AILGV
+89 AILGTV
-94 TQTKKAEGSLNS
+94 QYVKAEKSLES
-106 LKKLSSP
+106 LKKLSAP
-113 SAKVLRGGEKIV
+113 VAKVIRDGQQLE
-125 IPAREIVNGDIVCL
+125 IPASELVVGDIIKLEAGDVVPSDGRLL
-139 ESGDYVPADGRVI
+139 ESY
-152 ESQSLK
+152 SLK
-158 SVEGMLTGESE
+158 INESALTGESE
-169 PVLKVTDVIHEESS
+169 AVEKDPSVIDSEKVA

-188 NMVFSGST
+188 NMVFSSSLVT
-196 IVYGRGMF
+196 YGRGLAV
-204 IVTATGMNT
+204 ITAVGHDT
-213 EVGKIANLLEKAESK
+213 ELGKIADLISNTAERK
-228 ETPLQKKLDQFSKR
+228 TPLQVNMDNFSKKLS
-242 LGIIIMILAIIIFG
+242 IIIILICVLVFG
-256 LEVGRA
+256 LSVYRGETIMDALLFA
-262 VFFDRVGFT
+262 VA
-271 GELIVNAFMFSISVA
+271 LA
-286 VAAIPEALSSIVTI
+286 VAAIPEALSSIITI
-300 VLASGTN
+300 SLAIGTSR
-307 TMAKR
+307 MAKEN
-312 KAIIRKLPAVETLG
+312 AIVKELKAVEGLG
-326 ATSIICTDKTGTL
+326 CVSIICSDKTGTL
-339 TQNKMTVEDVYCYPT
+339 TQNKMTVEDIYCYPT

-426 KITMFTKGAPDVLIE
+426 KITMYTKGAPDVLIE
-441 KCRYFLDANG
+441 RCGYFLDANG

-456 SEEEKEK
+456 NEEEKEK

-494 DDEKDLVF
+494 DDERDLVF

>member
-1 MIYKKEYKDV
+1 MFYNKSSEEVLKELESSTD
-11 ISEFKSEKSGLSN
+11 GLS
-24 AEAKKRLE
+24 EAQVTDHREKYGENKLQEKK
-32 QNGFNELKGKEGES
+32 KKS
-46 TLKLILNQFKDP
+46 TLLVFAEQFKDL
-58 LVIILIIAA
+58 LVIILIVAALISIATGD
-67 IVQMFLKEA
+67 
-76 VEAIII
+76 VEST
-82 IAVVILN
+82 VVILAVITLN
-89 AILGV
+89 AILGTV
-94 TQTKKAEGSLNS
+94 QYVKAEKSLES
-106 LKKLSSP
+106 LKKLSAP
-113 SAKVLRGGEKIV
+113 VAKVIRDGQQIE
-125 IPAREIVNGDIVCL
+125 IPASELVVGDIIKLEAGDVVPSDGRLL
-139 ESGDYVPADGRVI
+139 ESY
-152 ESQSLK
+152 SLK
-158 SVEGMLTGESE
+158 INESALTGESE
-169 PVLKVTDVIHEESS
+169 AVEKDPSVIDSEKVA

-188 NMVFSGST
+188 NMVFSSSLVT
-196 IVYGRGMF
+196 YGRGLAV
-204 IVTATGMNT
+204 ITAVGHDT
-213 EVGKIANLLEKAESK
+213 ELGKIADLISNTAERK
-228 ETPLQKKLDQFSKR
+228 TPLQVNMDNFSKKLS
-242 LGIIIMILAIIIFG
+242 IIIILICVLVFG
-256 LEVGRA
+256 LSIYRGETIMDALLFA
-262 VFFDRVGFT
+262 VA
-271 GELIVNAFMFSISVA
+271 LA
-286 VAAIPEALSSIVTI
+286 VAAIPEALSSIITI
-300 VLASGTN
+300 SLAIGTSR
-307 TMAKR
+307 MAKEN
-312 KAIIRKLPAVETLG
+312 AIVKELKAVEGLG
-326 ATSIICTDKTGTL
+326 CVSIICSDKTGTL

-426 KITMFTKGAPDVLIE
+426 RITMFTKGAPDVLIE
-441 KCRYFLDANG
+441 RCGYFLDANG

-456 SEEEKEK
+456 TEEEKEK

-514 ESAPAVEDCIKAGI
+514 ESAPAVSDCIKAGI

-730 DESILTKAFV
+730 DESILTKSFV

-857 IIVDHMENK
+857 IIVDHKENR

>member
-1 MIYKKEYKDV
+1 MFYNKSSEEVLKELESSTD
-11 ISEFKSEKSGLSN
+11 GLS
-24 AEAKKRLE
+24 EAQVTDHREKYGENKLQEKK
-32 QNGFNELKGKEGES
+32 KKS
-46 TLKLILNQFKDP
+46 TLLVFAEQFKDL
-58 LVIILIIAA
+58 LVIILIVAALISIATGD
-67 IVQMFLKEA
+67 
-76 VEAIII
+76 VEST
-82 IAVVILN
+82 VVILAVITLN
-89 AILGV
+89 AILGTV
-94 TQTKKAEGSLNS
+94 QYVKAEKSLES
-106 LKKLSSP
+106 LKKLSAP
-113 SAKVLRGGEKIV
+113 VAKVIRDGQQLE
-125 IPAREIVNGDIVCL
+125 IPASELVVGDIIKL
-139 ESGDYVPADGRVI
+139 EAGDVVPSDGRLL
-152 ESQSLK
+152 EAYSLK
-158 SVEGMLTGESE
+158 INESALTGESE
-169 PVLKVTDVIHEESS
+169 AVEKDPSVIDSEKVA

-188 NMVFSGST
+188 NMVFSSSLVT
-196 IVYGRGMF
+196 YGRGLAV
-204 IVTATGMNT
+204 ITAVGHDT
-213 EVGKIANLLEKAESK
+213 ELGKIADLISNTAERK
-228 ETPLQKKLDQFSKR
+228 TPLQVNMDNFSKKLS
-242 LGIIIMILAIIIFG
+242 IIIILICVLVFG
-256 LEVGRA
+256 LSVYRGETIMDALLFA
-262 VFFDRVGFT
+262 VA
-271 GELIVNAFMFSISVA
+271 LA
-286 VAAIPEALSSIVTI
+286 VAAIPEALSSIITI
-300 VLASGTN
+300 SLAIGTSR
-307 TMAKR
+307 MAKEN
-312 KAIIRKLPAVETLG
+312 AIVKELKAVEGLG
-326 ATSIICTDKTGTL
+326 CVSIICSDKTGTL

-441 KCRYFLDANG
+441 RCGYFLDANG

-514 ESAPAVEDCIKAGI
+514 ESAPAVSDCIKAGI

-842 ALLAFLPTVVIQIKK
+842 ALLAFLPTVLIQIKK

>member
-1 MIYKKEYKDV
+1 MFYNKSSEEVLKELESSTD
-11 ISEFKSEKSGLSN
+11 GLS
-24 AEAKKRLE
+24 EAQVTDHREKYGENKLQEKK
-32 QNGFNELKGKEGES
+32 KKS
-46 TLKLILNQFKDP
+46 TLLVFAEQFKDL
-58 LVIILIIAA
+58 LVIILIVAALISIATGD
-67 IVQMFLKEA
+67 
-76 VEAIII
+76 VEST
-82 IAVVILN
+82 VVILAVITLN
-89 AILGV
+89 AILGTV
-94 TQTKKAEGSLNS
+94 QYVKAEKSLES
-106 LKKLSSP
+106 LKKLSAP
-113 SAKVLRGGEKIV
+113 VAKVIRDGQQLE
-125 IPAREIVNGDIVCL
+125 IPASELVVGDIIKL
-139 ESGDYVPADGRVI
+139 EAGDVVPSDGRLL
-152 ESQSLK
+152 EAYSLK
-158 SVEGMLTGESE
+158 INESALTGESE
-169 PVLKVTDVIHEESS
+169 AVEKDPSVIDSEKVA

-188 NMVFSGST
+188 NMVFSSSLVT
-196 IVYGRGMF
+196 YGRGLAV
-204 IVTATGMNT
+204 ITAVGHDT
-213 EVGKIANLLEKAESK
+213 ELGKIADLISNTAERK
-228 ETPLQKKLDQFSKR
+228 TPLQVNMDNFSKKLS
-242 LGIIIMILAIIIFG
+242 IIIILICVLVFG
-256 LEVGRA
+256 LSVYRGETIMDALLFA
-262 VFFDRVGFT
+262 VA
-271 GELIVNAFMFSISVA
+271 LA
-286 VAAIPEALSSIVTI
+286 VAAIPEALSSIITI
-300 VLASGTN
+300 SLAIGTSR
-307 TMAKR
+307 MAKEN
-312 KAIIRKLPAVETLG
+312 AIVKELKAVEGLG
-326 ATSIICTDKTGTL
+326 CVSIICSDKTGTL

-441 KCRYFLDANG
+441 RCGYFLDANG

-484 TYDALKELDF
+484 IYDALKELDF

-586 DNKIRIVNAWQELGH
+586 DNKIRIVNTWQELGH

>member
-1 MIYKKEYKDV
+1 MFYNKSSEEVLKELESSTD
-11 ISEFKSEKSGLSN
+11 GLS
-24 AEAKKRLE
+24 EAQVTDHREKYGENKLQEKK
-32 QNGFNELKGKEGES
+32 KKS
-46 TLKLILNQFKDP
+46 TLLVFAEQFKDL
-58 LVIILIIAA
+58 LVIILIVAALISIATGD
-67 IVQMFLKEA
+67 
-76 VEAIII
+76 VEST
-82 IAVVILN
+82 VVILAVITLN
-89 AILGV
+89 AILGTV
-94 TQTKKAEGSLNS
+94 QYVKAEKSLES
-106 LKKLSSP
+106 LKKLSAP
-113 SAKVLRGGEKIV
+113 VAKVIRDGQQLE
-125 IPAREIVNGDIVCL
+125 IPASELVVGDIIKL
-139 ESGDYVPADGRVI
+139 EAGDVVPSDGRLL
-152 ESQSLK
+152 EAYSLK
-158 SVEGMLTGESE
+158 INESALTGESE
-169 PVLKVTDVIHEESS
+169 AVEKDPSVIDSEKVA

-188 NMVFSGST
+188 NMVFSSSLVT
-196 IVYGRGMF
+196 YGRGLAV
-204 IVTATGMNT
+204 ITAVGHDT
-213 EVGKIANLLEKAESK
+213 ELGKIADLISNTAERK
-228 ETPLQKKLDQFSKR
+228 TPLQVNMDNFSKKLS
-242 LGIIIMILAIIIFG
+242 IIIILICVLVFG
-256 LEVGRA
+256 LSVYRGETIMDALLFA
-262 VFFDRVGFT
+262 VA
-271 GELIVNAFMFSISVA
+271 LA
-286 VAAIPEALSSIVTI
+286 VAAIPEALSSIITI
-300 VLASGTN
+300 SLAIGTSR
-307 TMAKR
+307 MAKEN
-312 KAIIRKLPAVETLG
+312 AIVKELKAVEGLG
-326 ATSIICTDKTGTL
+326 CVSIICSDKTGTL

>member
-1 MIYKKEYKDV
+1 MFHNKC
-11 ISEFKSEKSGLSN
+11 SEEVLKQFESSTDGLS
-24 AEAKKRLE
+24 EAQVTDHREKYGENKLQEKK
-32 QNGFNELKGKEGES
+32 KKS
-46 TLKLILNQFKDP
+46 TLLVFAEQFKDL
-58 LVIILIIAA
+58 LVIILIVAALISIATGD
-67 IVQMFLKEA
+67 
-76 VEAIII
+76 VEST
-82 IAVVILN
+82 VVILAVITLN
-89 AILGV
+89 AILGTV
-94 TQTKKAEGSLNS
+94 QYVKAEKSLES
-106 LKKLSSP
+106 LKKLSAP
-113 SAKVLRGGEKIV
+113 VAKVIRDGQQLE
-125 IPAREIVNGDIVCL
+125 IPASELVVGDIIKL
-139 ESGDYVPADGRVI
+139 EAGDVVPSDGRLL
-152 ESQSLK
+152 EAYSLK
-158 SVEGMLTGESE
+158 INESALTGESE
-169 PVLKVTDVIHEESS
+169 AVEKDPSVIDSEKVA

-188 NMVFSGST
+188 NMVFSSSLVT
-196 IVYGRGMF
+196 YGRGLAV
-204 IVTATGMNT
+204 ITAVGHDT
-213 EVGKIANLLEKAESK
+213 ELGKIADLISNTAERK
-228 ETPLQKKLDQFSKR
+228 TPLQVNMDNFSKKLS
-242 LGIIIMILAIIIFG
+242 IIIILICVLVFG
-256 LEVGRA
+256 LSVYRGETIMDALLFA
-262 VFFDRVGFT
+262 VA
-271 GELIVNAFMFSISVA
+271 LA
-286 VAAIPEALSSIVTI
+286 VAAIPEALSSIITI
-300 VLASGTN
+300 SLAIGTSR
-307 TMAKR
+307 MAKEN
-312 KAIIRKLPAVETLG
+312 AIVKELKAVEGLG
-326 ATSIICTDKTGTL
+326 CVSIICSDKTGTL

-426 KITMFTKGAPDVLIE
+426 KITMYTKGAPDVLIE
-441 KCRYFLDANG
+441 RCGYFLDANG

-456 SEEEKEK
+456 NEEEKEK

-514 ESAPAVEDCIKAGI
+514 ESAPAVSDCIKAGI

-730 DESILTKAFV
+730 DESILTKSFV

-755 AAFYIGYETSTEAA
+755 AAFYIGYETSAEAA

-857 IIVDHMENK
+857 IIVDHKENR